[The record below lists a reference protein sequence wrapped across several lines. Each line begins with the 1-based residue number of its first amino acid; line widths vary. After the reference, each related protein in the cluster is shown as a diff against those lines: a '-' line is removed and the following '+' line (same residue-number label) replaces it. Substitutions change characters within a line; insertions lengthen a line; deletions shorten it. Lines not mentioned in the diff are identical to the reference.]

1 MMNKINMLKRQEM
14 NEEYTIKSKITK
26 VLMRIIINILKQ
38 QEKNVKHD
46 KQNKIWNI
54 WEIYIKI

>member
-46 KQNKIWNI
+46 KQNK
-54 WEIYIKI
+54 K